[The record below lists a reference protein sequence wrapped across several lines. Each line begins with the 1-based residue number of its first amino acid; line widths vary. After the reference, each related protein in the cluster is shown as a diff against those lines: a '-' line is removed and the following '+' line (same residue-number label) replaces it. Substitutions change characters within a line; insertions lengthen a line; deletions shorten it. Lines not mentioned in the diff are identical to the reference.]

1 MKTRTWI
8 VLADDASARL
18 YQASGP
24 HGSWALVTEL
34 QHAESRAKDSELGTD
49 KPGRVKQ
56 SKGYRSAM
64 EPPTPRKK
72 VEVIKF
78 ARQVAK
84 ALEDG
89 LRKEAYERLILAA
102 PPGFLGMLRGELSER
117 VRGRIAAL
125 VDKDYLHL
133 DERQARERL
142 EEQLQA
148 P

>member
-8 VLADDASARL
+8 VLADDASARV

-72 VEVIKF
+72 VEVMKF

-89 LRKEAYERLILAA
+89 LRKEAYQRLILAA

>member
-1 MKTRTWI
+1 VKTRTWI

-18 YQASGP
+18 YEASGP

-34 QHAESRAKDSELGTD
+34 HHPESRAKDSELGTD

-64 EPPTPRKK
+64 EPPTPPKK
-72 VEVIKF
+72 VEVKKF

-89 LRKEAYERLILAA
+89 LLKEAYERLILAA

-133 DERQARERL
+133 DQRQARERL
-142 EEQLQA
+142 EKQLQA

>member
-8 VLADDASARL
+8 VLADDASARV

-34 QHAESRAKDSELGTD
+34 QHPESRAKDSELGTD

-64 EPPTPRKK
+64 EPPTPPKK
-72 VEVIKF
+72 VAVQKF

-89 LRKEAYERLILAA
+89 LLKKAYEQLILVA
-102 PPGFLGMLRGELSER
+102 PSAFLGVLRSELGDR
-117 VRGRIAAL
+117 VRGRIAAV

-133 DERQARERL
+133 DQRQARERL
-142 EEQLQA
+142 EAQLHA
-148 P
+148 T

>member
-18 YQASGP
+18 YEASGP
-24 HGSWALVTEL
+24 HGNWALVTEL
-34 QHAESRAKDSELGTD
+34 QHPESRAKDSELGTD

-72 VEVIKF
+72 VEVKKF

-89 LRKEAYERLILAA
+89 LLKEAYERLILAA
-102 PPGFLGMLRGELSER
+102 PPGFLGVLRGELSKG

-133 DERQARERL
+133 GQRQAQERL

-148 P
+148 T